1 MIPSSGQTTLRRRA
15 ADLSL
20 AAGPALF
27 LAVLVVWPLVAVLVR
42 SLEGV
47 GPGRVAEVLGRGSVR
62 SVVAFTVGQAVLSTV
77 LTLALGLPVARVVAR
92 YRFPGVRV
100 LRALVV
106 VPFVLP
112 TVVVAAAFAALFER
126 YAPGWRDTLVP
137 VLAAHVFFNLAVVVR
152 VVGGYW
158 AGADRRLDEAAQV
171 LGAGPWQVFRSV
183 TVPRLG
189 PVLAGAA
196 LLVFL
201 FTFTSFGIIRILGG
215 PGRATIETE
224 IFRYAVNRTEFD
236 VAAVLAALQ
245 LVVVLVLATVSAAFQ
260 RRISRAERGRRR
272 PAARPV
278 GEGGWPARLWLGGA
292 LAIVAVVIMVPVGVL
307 IQGSLRV
314 GDGYGVD
321 NYRRLFTTGDL
332 LPVSAAR
339 ALSTSLQYALV
350 AAVVA
355 SVVGVVAALAVT
367 SGSVLARPL
376 EVLTLVPLGVSAVT
390 LGFGYLVAFTVFDLR
405 RSVWLVPVS
414 HAVIGLPFVLAAVVP
429 ALRSVDPRLREAA
442 ATLGAGGVAV
452 RRLVDWPLV
461 RGAVVTGAGFSAAV
475 SLGEFG
481 ATSFLSRG
489 GDSFTAPLAVARLVS
504 QPGAALRGQA
514 LALSVVIG
522 AVVAVVAALIEWRR
536 SDRVTLL

>member
-1 MIPSSGQTTLRRRA
+1 MPLSSGQTRHRRRA

-42 SLEGV
+42 SFEGV
-47 GPGRVAEVLGRGSVR
+47 GPERVAEVLGRGSVR
-62 SVVAFTVGQAVLSTV
+62 SVLAFTVGQALLSTV

-126 YAPGWRDTLVP
+126 YAPGWRHTLVP

-189 PVLAGAA
+189 PVLAGSAV
-196 LLVFL
+196 LVFL

-245 LVVVLVLATVSAAFQ
+245 LLVVLGLATVSAAFQ
-260 RRISRAERGRRR
+260 RRISRAQRGRAR

-278 GEGGWPARLWLGGA
+278 AEGGWPARLWLGGA
-292 LAIVAVVIMVPVGVL
+292 LAIVAVVIVVPVAVL
-307 IQGSLRV
+307 VQGSLRV
-314 GDGYGVD
+314 GDGYGFD

-332 LPVSAAR
+332 LPVSAIR
-339 ALSTSLQYALV
+339 ALATSLEYALV

-355 SVVGVVAALAVT
+355 SVVGVVAAVAVT
-367 SGSVLARPL
+367 GGSALARPL

-390 LGFGYLVAFTVFDLR
+390 LGFGYLVAFAVFDLR

-429 ALRSVDPRLREAA
+429 ALRSIDPRLREAA
-442 ATLGAGGVAV
+442 ATLGAGGWSV

-461 RGAVVTGAGFSAAV
+461 RGAAVTGAGFSAAV

-522 AVVAVVAALIEWRR
+522 VVVAAVAALIEWRR
-536 SDRVTLL
+536 GDRVTLL